1 MTDSLVQASEDL
13 LETVLKSAAEHMD
26 EDQCKKLGTRSR
38 ARIQQLKMLN
48 SANRKKL
55 VQLLK
60 RDIGSS
66 FGKEMADINDLQN
79 FVQTAS
85 ANSILNLLKIQGNL
99 HNSVVNEDV
108 RKSLERLITVLD

>member
-13 LETVLKSAAEHMD
+13 LETVLKAVGEHMD

-48 SANRKKL
+48 SGNRKKL
-55 VQLLK
+55 VQVLK
-60 RDIGSS
+60 KDIRYS

-79 FVQTAS
+79 FVKTAG
-85 ANSILNLLKIQGNL
+85 ANSILNLLRIQGNL
-99 HNSVVNEDV
+99 PNSVVNEDV
-108 RKSLERLITVLD
+108 RNSLEKLIRVLD